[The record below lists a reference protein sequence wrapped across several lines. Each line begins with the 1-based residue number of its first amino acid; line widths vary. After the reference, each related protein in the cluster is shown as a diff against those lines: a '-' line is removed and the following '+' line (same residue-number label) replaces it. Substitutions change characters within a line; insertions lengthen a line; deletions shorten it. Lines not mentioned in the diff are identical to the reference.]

1 MVACVAVVVQ
11 AEAEAVA
18 TADASAQ
25 HGQYGYTVAP
35 TPYGP
40 EPVYQVCT
48 TRLASITVSFLD
60 SIN

>member
-1 MVACVAVVVQ
+1 MAVVVQ

-40 EPVYQVCT
+40 EPVYQVCS
-48 TRLASITVSFLD
+48 TRLASITV
-60 SIN
+60 